1 MNLLELLHSAVRRAL
16 VFRGAES
23 QLQRVGGHTVH
34 FYRLQG
40 KPTGN
45 GPPVV
50 LVHGLGGNANG
61 FARLLLGLRARF
73 RTVYAL
79 DLPGNGFSPLPA
91 SGPLALDG
99 HLAVLQAFCR
109 TVVKERA
116 LLVGNSLGGAL
127 VLTLAAKSPE
137 DVCAVGLLA
146 PAGARL
152 PPERF
157 SEMMGHLEV
166 HTARDGLAFT
176 RRLFHRAPM
185 AALLF
190 APQMVKMHNTPA
202 VRAIRAR
209 ATAEDFLSPETLAR
223 VQAPTLLLWGGSEKL
238 LPKEMLTYFRRHL
251 PASARIEVVERVGH
265 VPQMERPGEMVRRL
279 TDFAGQ
285 AGLLGVMPKARPAS
299 GPSGE
304 SGSTRVPSRA

>member
-1 MNLLELLHSAVRRAL
+1 MNLLELVHSVVRRAL
-16 VFRGAES
+16 LFRGADS

-34 FYRLQG
+34 FYRLKG
-40 KPTGN
+40 KRAGS

-61 FARLLLGLRARF
+61 FARLLLGLRAQF

-91 SGPLALDG
+91 SGPLALDA
-99 HLAVLQAFCR
+99 HLLLLHAFCR
-109 TVVKERA
+109 EVVGEAA

-127 VLTLAAKSPE
+127 VLTLAATFPG

-146 PAGARL
+146 PAGARV

-176 RRLFHRAPM
+176 RRLCHRTPI

-190 APQMVKMHNTPA
+190 APQMVKVHNTPA
-202 VRAIRAR
+202 VRAIRAL
-209 ATAEDFLSPETLAR
+209 ATVEDCLSPETLAR
-223 VQAPTLLLWGGSEKL
+223 VQAPILLLWGGSEKL
-238 LPKEMLTYFRRHL
+238 LPSEMLAYFRRHL
-251 PASARIEVVERVGH
+251 PASARIEVVEGVGH

-279 TDFAGQ
+279 TDFAHQ
-285 AGLLGVMPKARPAS
+285 TGLLGVMSKARPAS
-299 GPSGE
+299 DPSAE
-304 SGSTRVPSRA
+304 SGSTRAPSRA

>member
-1 MNLLELLHSAVRRAL
+1 MTLLELLHSVVRRAL
-16 VFRGAES
+16 RFRGVES
-23 QLQRVGGHTVH
+23 RLQTVAGHTVH
-34 FYRLQG
+34 FYRLQKKG
-40 KPTGN
+40 TLS

-61 FARLLLGLRARF
+61 FARLLLGLSARF
-73 RTVYAL
+73 PAVYAL
-79 DLPGNGFSPLPA
+79 DLPGNGFSPLPR
-91 SGPLALDG
+91 SGPLALDE
-99 HLAVLQAFCR
+99 HLAVLEAFCR

-137 DVCAVGLLA
+137 AVRAVGLLA

-166 HTARDGLAFT
+166 HTVREGLTFT
-176 RRLFHRAPM
+176 RRLFHRTPL

-190 APQMVKMHNTPA
+190 ATQMAKVHNTPA
-202 VRAIRAR
+202 VKAIRAQ
-209 ATAEDFLSPETLAR
+209 ATVEDFLSPETLAR
-223 VQAPTLLLWGGSEKL
+223 VVAPTLLLWGGSEKL
-238 LPKEMLTYFRRHL
+238 LPQEMLAYFRRHL
-251 PASARIEVVERVGH
+251 PGTARIEVVEGVGH
-265 VPQMERPGEMVRRL
+265 VPQMERPAEVVRRL
-279 TDFAGQ
+279 TEFAEQ
-285 AGLLGVMPKARPAS
+285 AGLLHVTPKARPAS

-304 SGSTRVPSRA
+304 SGSTRIPSRA

>member
-1 MNLLELLHSAVRRAL
+1 MTLLELLHAVVRRAL
-16 VFRGAES
+16 RFRGVES
-23 QLQRVGGHTVH
+23 RLQPVGGHTVH
-34 FYRLQG
+34 FYRLHGKG
-40 KPTGN
+40 KPS

-61 FARLLLGLRARF
+61 FARLLVGLAGRF
-73 RTVYAL
+73 STVYAL
-79 DLPGNGFSPLPA
+79 DLPGNGFSPLPPG
-91 SGPLALDG
+91 GPLALDE

-109 TVVKERA
+109 TVVQERA

-137 DVCAVGLLA
+137 AVCAVGLLA

-166 HTARDGLAFT
+166 HTAWEGLAFT
-176 RRLFHRAPM
+176 RRLFHRAPL

-190 APQMVKMHNTPA
+190 APQMAKVHNTPA
-202 VRAIRAR
+202 VTAIRAR
-209 ATAEDFLSPETLAR
+209 ATVEDFLSPETLAH
-223 VQAPTLLLWGGSEKL
+223 VLAPTLLLWGGSEKL
-238 LPKEMLTYFRRHL
+238 LPPEMLAYFRRHL
-251 PASARIEVVERVGH
+251 PGSARIEVVEGVGH
-265 VPQMERPGEMVRRL
+265 VPQMERPGEVVRRL
-279 TDFAGQ
+279 TDFAEQ
-285 AGLLGVMPKARPAS
+285 AGLLGVRPMVRPAS